1 MLVRVLGADDRDWK
15 EGALRRAWGSTA
27 VARKGELVDVVALPG
42 FIAIADEQRVGLV
55 TYAVRDNELEIVT
68 IQAEPEGRGVG
79 RALMDA
85 VLGHARDEGIR
96 RIWLITTNDNVRAL
110 SFYQRWGMNLAALI
124 RDGVSTSRS
133 VKPSIPTIASNGIPI
148 RHELEL
154 ELRLHLD

>member
-1 MLVRVLGADDRDWK
+1 MLVRLLGADDRDWK
-15 EGALRRAWGSTA
+15 DGVLRLAWGSTTI
-27 VARKGELVDVVALPG
+27 ARKGELVDVVALPG
-42 FIAIADEQRVGLV
+42 FVAIADGQRVGLV

-79 RALMDA
+79 RALMDT

-110 SFYQRWGMNLAALI
+110 SFYQQWGMDLAALI

-133 VKPSIPTIASNGIPI
+133 VKPSIPMIASNGIPI

-154 ELRLHLD
+154 ELHLHPD